1 MDKLREN
8 IAENIVKLRVSANM
22 TQAQL
27 ADKLNYSDKAV
38 SKWERGESV
47 PDIVILKQIADM
59 FSVTVD
65 WVITEHRDNA
75 MPKPDESVLRQR
87 RYNHLWITLL
97 SAMGVWLLA
106 TVVFALLAGYGIKHA
121 WLAFLFGVP
130 FTFIDLLVFNAIW
143 GRYRRNF
150 LFISLIIW
158 TMLASIFLLVL
169 AVSGSNI
176 WFVFVIGVP
185 LQLGTIFWS
194 QIRIKGKKK

>member
-169 AVSGSNI
+169 AVSGTNI

-194 QIRIKGKKK
+194 QIRIKSKKK